1 MEISDIEGQ
10 AGAFNGFASVRVSG
24 FDDIGQLVDAVRE
37 ARTVVPESRVLIT
50 LDDID
55 QAAYTSM
62 HAWEADDLEVPDDEW
77 GAPSDGEQWDEAAD
91 ERHELAQAS
100 RLARLLAERRGTVPL
115 EGLAERLMTSER
127 DVAALVKVN
136 AEPNLLLDRVSH
148 LLTVPVDADDLVL
161 AGAPN
166 GYFSGDLDV
175 FANHALAWHL
185 QQRHGYRLF
194 GEGASWLGFER
205 DHPLGQEEAAAV
217 VADLISA
224 YGAPDAPGWA
234 ELAQVIRGKDLLLLG
249 YTENYV
255 DL

>member
-10 AGAFNGFASVRVSG
+10 PGAFNGFATVRVSG
-24 FDDIGQLVDAVRE
+24 VEDIGQLVATVRE
-37 ARTVVPESRVLIT
+37 ARTAVPEYRVLIT

-62 HAWEADDLEVPDDEW
+62 HAWEADELEVPDDEW
-77 GAPSDGEQWDEAAD
+77 GAPSDGEEWDDAAD
-91 ERHELAQAS
+91 ARHELAQAM
-100 RLARLLAERRGTVPL
+100 RLARLLAEQRGTTPL
-115 EGLAERLMTSER
+115 EGIAERLSTNEA
-127 DVAALVKVN
+127 DVAALVRVN
-136 AEPNLLLDRVSH
+136 SEPNLLLDRVSH

-205 DHPLGQEEAAAV
+205 DQPLGAEEAAAV
-217 VADLISA
+217 VADLVSA
-224 YGAPDAPGWA
+224 YGAPDAPGWD
-234 ELAQVIRGKDLLLLG
+234 EMPKVIEGKDLLLLG
-249 YTENYV
+249 YTEDYA